1 MSSARGAH
9 VDLVDQLLR
18 GDELALSRAISW
30 VEDERDGFEAL
41 LHAVDANVGEA
52 RRIGITG
59 PPGAGKSTLTA
70 VLARLFL
77 AEDRRVGI
85 VAVDPSSPFTGGAL
99 LGDRI
104 RMPEL
109 ATEPTVFIRSM
120 ATRGSVGGLATATGE
135 VADLMDAA
143 GYDRILLETVGV
155 GQSELDIAGSADSTV
170 VVLVPESGDAIQA
183 MKSGLTEVA
192 DLFVVNKSDRPGAER
207 LTRELEVMM
216 SIRRGYTLRGV
227 PSHHHGRRM
236 EIDEPG
242 DGASG
247 SAAAAEPGDGAE
259 GSPAAEAWEVPVLR
273 TTASTGEGGEALRD
287 ALEAHAN
294 HLRTTGALARRRRT
308 ARVERARSV
317 LLRRAGRAAA
327 RIWETRR
334 AEAEEALLE
343 RGRTPY
349 EVAAELYDR
358 FRNEEC

>member
-1 MSSARGAH
+1 MSPARASH
-9 VDLVDQLLR
+9 ADLVDRLL
-18 GDELALSRAISW
+18 GGEELALSRAISW
-30 VEDERDGFEAL
+30 VEDEREGFEAL
-41 LHAVDANVGEA
+41 LHAVDASMGGA

-70 VLARLFL
+70 VLARLYL
-77 AEDRRVGI
+77 SEDRRVGI
-85 VAVDPSSPFTGGAL
+85 VAVDPTSPFTGGAL

-109 ATEPTVFIRSM
+109 ATEPNVFIRSM
-120 ATRGSVGGLATATGE
+120 ATRGSVGGLATATRE
-135 VADLMDAA
+135 AADLMDAA

-192 DLFVVNKSDRPGAER
+192 DLFVVNKADRPGAER
-207 LTRELEVMM
+207 LSRELEVMM
-216 SIRRGYTLRGV
+216 SIRRGYALRGV

-236 EIDEPG
+236 EIADPG
-242 DGASG
+242 DGARRG
-247 SAAAAEPGDGAE
+247 VDDAPAAEP
-259 GSPAAEAWEVPVLR
+259 WEVPVLR

-287 ALEAHAN
+287 ALERHAD
-294 HLRTTGALARRRRT
+294 HLRTTGALHLRRRA

-327 RIWETRR
+327 RIWEARR
-334 AEAEEALLE
+334 AAAEEALLE
-343 RGRTPY
+343 EGRTPY
-349 EVAAELYDR
+349 EVAAALYER